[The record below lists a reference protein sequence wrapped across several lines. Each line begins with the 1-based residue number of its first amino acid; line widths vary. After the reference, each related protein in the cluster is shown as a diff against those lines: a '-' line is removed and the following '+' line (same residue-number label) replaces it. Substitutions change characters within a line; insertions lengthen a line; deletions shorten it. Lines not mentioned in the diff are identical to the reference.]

1 MRAVQGKPELERLP
15 VSLHCNNNSFHFAT
29 VSNMLI
35 KYALKTSTIAALG
48 AMALMVAPT
57 HAADLPSKKSA
68 PVAALPIPF
77 NWNGLYVGASVGV
90 GLSGTT
96 VSAPAPSDVGN
107 ANSDNVGMTNYG
119 LTTGFQ
125 AGYNFQIS
133 PSVVVGI
140 EGEVGYLG
148 TSRRQVN
155 VNDPSLIFK
164 SKSDF
169 FGTLRPRIGYAWDRS
184 LLFVTGGL
192 AVVNVKNGFE
202 DFGPPLVSTSHA
214 KVGYAVGAGLET
226 ALSSNWSV
234 KAEYLY
240 IDAGRTTVTD
250 PATPTNFLKFKN
262 QYQVARFGLN
272 YRFGDV
278 GKISPESSYNWS
290 GFYAG
295 LNLGTGAAA
304 TNSVPSNGIGQ
315 DGQVDDI
322 YAAAFTGGVQAGYNA
337 QFSKAM
343 VVGAE
348 ADFGFFGASR
358 TICDIND
365 CGSKSPL
372 LLKSKSSYLGTARL
386 RAGYAFDRSMI
397 YATGG
402 LAVMGTK
409 NSFTN
414 FGGPFISASN
424 HKVGLAVGAG
434 IETALTDK
442 MSLKAEYLYVDT
454 GHATATDPNDNTSF
468 IRFKNS
474 ANVFRFGVNYKF
486 GG

>member
-1 MRAVQGKPELERLP
+1 MEL
-15 VSLHCNNNSFHFAT
+15 
-29 VSNMLI
+29 
-35 KYALKTSTIAALG
+35 YAALRTSTAAALC
-48 AMALMVAPT
+48 AVAVMVVPT

-77 NWNGLYVGASVGV
+77 NWTGLYVGVNMGV
-90 GLSGTT
+90 GLSGTNI
-96 VSAPAPSDVGN
+96 SAPAPSSVGN
-107 ANSDNVGMTNYG
+107 GNSDSGSMTSYG
-119 LTTGFQ
+119 LTGGFQ
-125 AGYNFQIS
+125 AGYNYQIS

-140 EGEVGYLG
+140 EGDIGYLG
-148 TSRRQVN
+148 TSRRQSN
-155 VNDPSLIFK
+155 INDSSLVFK
-164 SKSDF
+164 TKSDF

-184 LLFVTGGL
+184 LLYVTGGL

-202 DFGPPLVSTSHA
+202 DFGPPLISTSRV

-240 IDAGRTTVTD
+240 VDAGRTTVVD
-250 PATPTNFLKFKN
+250 PARPTSFIKFKN

-278 GKISPESSYNWS
+278 GQVSSEPGYNWA

-295 LNLGTGAAA
+295 LNLGTGATA
-304 TNSVPSNGIGQ
+304 TNAVPSANVGGL
-315 DGQVDDI
+315 GQVDDI
-322 YAAAFTGGVQAGYNA
+322 YAAALNGGVQAGYNA
-337 QFSKAM
+337 QFSKSM

-348 ADFGFFGASR
+348 ADFGFFGASH

-365 CGSKSPL
+365 CNTGNALLIKSR
-372 LLKSKSSYLGTARL
+372 SSYLGTARL

-402 LAVMGTK
+402 LAVMDTK

-442 MSLKAEYLYVDT
+442 MSLKAEYLYVAT

-474 ANVFRFGVNYKF
+474 ANVFRLGVNYKF